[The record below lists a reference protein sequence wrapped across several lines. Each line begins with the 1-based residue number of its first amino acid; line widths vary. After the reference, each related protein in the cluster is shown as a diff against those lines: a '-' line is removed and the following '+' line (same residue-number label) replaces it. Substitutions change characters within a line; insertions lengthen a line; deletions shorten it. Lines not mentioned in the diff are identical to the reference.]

1 MRRERKA
8 GPFIPCEVRA
18 QMGPARATTPPVACR
33 RRQATTAVGARVK
46 AYPLGQRR
54 LHPGSNACAWARTHA
69 RGRQCMCPGDNVCA
83 CATTGATWEGC
94 FFTNTPNF
102 SARATTSSS
111 GRQRLRS
118 GDDVHA
124 RAATFG
130 SFFSNV
136 GIFSCFGN
144 PNKTFPLSLFENYWN
159 CVEDG
164 NPKLF
169 LLVGVFL
176 SALNR
181 DLAFLS
187 RHLSIQNALELPMF
201 VKISTIRH
209 DFYFILEKFLR

>member
-1 MRRERKA
+1 MRREGKA

-18 QMGPARATTPPVACR
+18 QTGPARSTMPAVARR
-33 RRQATTAVGARVK
+33 RRQATTAVGARAK
-46 AYPLGQRR
+46 EYPLGRRR
-54 LHPGSNACAWARTHA
+54 LRPGGNACARARTHA
-69 RGRQCMCPGDNVCA
+69 PGQERMRAGDNVCA
-83 CATTGATWEGC
+83 CATTGAVWEGC

-102 SARATTSSS
+102 SARATTSAF
-111 GRQRLRS
+111 GRQRLHP

-124 RAATFG
+124 CATMSG
-130 SFFSNV
+130 SCFSNV
-136 GIFSCFGN
+136 GIFLCFGN
-144 PNKTFPLSLFENYWN
+144 PNKTFPLSLFENYSN

-187 RHLSIQNALELPMF
+187 RHLSI
-201 VKISTIRH
+201 
-209 DFYFILEKFLR
+209 